1 MINNLDSVTPRDKV
15 QFGMAIGMMAFGCVI
30 LLIGILVPPEGQIH
44 NSVLVAFGEIAT
56 LVAGILGID
65 AIYTNKL
72 QRIVAQLKE
81 DKPKEQEENQNG
93 QILHNRRT
101 LQK

>member
-1 MINNLDSVTPRDKV
+1 MIKEMDSVTPRDKV

-30 LLIGILVPPEGQIH
+30 LLVGLLTPPEGQIH

-81 DKPKEQEENQNG
+81 KKPKAQEEKQNG
-93 QILHNRRT
+93 
-101 LQK
+101 